1 MPVDKQVL
9 LRYRVLNECFRN
21 RHREY
26 TIDDLVDECNA
37 ALTKADKQEVSKRT
51 IQNDINTLEADYGI
65 MLDENLKRGRQRLYR
80 YVNTD
85 DSISLYRMD
94 DEERNKIEDAIFVL
108 KKFKGEPIYDWVRN
122 VLMQVEAGLFDEATS
137 SFVSFQTNPD
147 LKGLDHFAPL
157 LDKIVHKHVIKLN
170 YTPFGKNTISVVVYP
185 YHLKQYNDRWYLI
198 VQLKEDGKIGFY
210 PLDRID
216 GFEDVAL
223 PFKESDIDFDEYFN
237 NVIGITV
244 NPEEPIDIH
253 IKVLRE
259 SMGYVK
265 TKPLHQSQNT
275 LEKHDDYMVISINV
289 IPNYELDSKILSFG
303 TAMEILSPE
312 SYRTH
317 IAEKIH
323 AMNEKYT
330 NYEEKIKTFSEL

>member
-26 TIDDLVDECNA
+26 TIDDLVNECNKALRA
-37 ALTKADKQEVSKRT
+37 AGKPDVSKRT
-51 IQNDINTLEADYGI
+51 VQYDINELEGEPYCI
-65 MLDENLKRGRQRLYR
+65 RLNENLKRGRQRLYR

-94 DEERNKIEDAIFVL
+94 DEERDKIEDAIFVL

-147 LKGLDHFAPL
+147 LKGLEHFAPL
-157 LDKIVHKHVIKLN
+157 LHAIITKRVLKLT
-170 YTPFGKNTISVVVYP
+170 YTPFGKDTIIETIYP
-185 YHLKQYNDRWYLI
+185 HYLKQYNDRWYLI
-198 VQLKEDGKIGFY
+198 AIVKESGKIGNY

-223 PFKESDIDFDEYFN
+223 PFKDSDIDFDEYFDD
-237 NVIGITV
+237 VIGVTV
-244 NPEEPIDIH
+244 NPEEPVDIF
-253 IKVLRE
+253 IKVSRE
-259 SMGYVK
+259 SIGYVK
-265 TKPLHQSQNT
+265 TKPLHLTQHT
-275 LEKHDDYMVISINV
+275 MEEHDDYMVIKINV

-312 SYRTH
+312 SYRAH

-330 NYEEKIKTFSEL
+330 DNAENLHRK

>member
-9 LRYRVLNECFRN
+9 LRYKVLNECFRN

-26 TIDDLVDECNA
+26 TIDDLVNECNKVLRA
-37 ALTKADKQEVSKRT
+37 TGKPDVSKRT
-51 IQNDINTLEADYGI
+51 IQYDINELEGEPYCI
-65 MLDENLKRGRQRLYR
+65 RLNENLKRGRQRLYR

-108 KKFKGEPIYDWVRN
+108 KKFKGEPLYDWVRN

-147 LKGLDHFAPL
+147 LKGLEHFAPL
-157 LDKIVHKHVIKLN
+157 LHAIITKRVLKLT
-170 YTPFGKNTISVVVYP
+170 YTPFGKDTIIDTIYP
-185 YHLKQYNDRWYLI
+185 HYLKQYNDRWYLI
-198 VQLKEDGKIGFY
+198 AVLKESDKIGHY

-216 GFEDVAL
+216 GFEEVAL
-223 PFKESDIDFDEYFN
+223 PYKESDIDFNEYFDD
-237 NVIGITV
+237 VIGVTV
-244 NPEEPIDIH
+244 NPEEPIDIN
-253 IKVLRE
+253 IKVSRE

-265 TKPLHQSQNT
+265 TKPIHLSQRT
-275 LEKHDDYMVISINV
+275 LEKTDDYMVISINV
-289 IPNYELDSKILSFG
+289 IPNYELDSKILSYG

-312 SYRTH
+312 SYRAH
-317 IAEKIH
+317 IIEKIH

-330 NYEEKIKTFSEL
+330 NNAENLHT